1 MMRTLPRPTRTV
13 AALALVALVALTAAG
28 CADGGQEPAVAP
40 TPTTATSPSE
50 LSLAVASYDLAV
62 GEDQRFIGGLFTA
75 DREVV
80 LGGEIAMRFFYLGE
94 DGAASSAD
102 AVSETV
108 TATFLPV
115 PGKEPS
121 EPLDQPTV
129 VPPAEAAG
137 VYEATVDLD
146 QPGFYGV
153 AAQVELADGD
163 VQQATA
169 NFQVRAEHEIPDVGD
184 PAPDAA
190 NRVVSG
196 DFEPIAIDSR
206 AQGEDAEVPDPEL
219 HTVRIPEALDDDS
232 RPLVVVVSTPTYCV
246 SQFCGPITETV
257 AELADSYEDSADF
270 VHLEV
275 WQDFEDSVLNNAA
288 AAWIQTEDG
297 GSEPWVFF
305 VDGDG
310 TIQAR
315 WDNVLDE
322 TELVELLETA

>member
-1 MMRTLPRPTRTV
+1 M
-13 AALALVALVALTAAG
+13 
-28 CADGGQEPAVAP
+28 
-40 TPTTATSPSE
+40 
-50 LSLAVASYDLAV
+50 ASYDLAV
-62 GEDQRFIGGLFTA
+62 GEDQRFIGGLFTS

-94 DGAASSAD
+94 DGTASSPD
-102 AVSETV
+102 PVSETV
-108 TATFLPV
+108 TARFLAV
-115 PGKEPS
+115 PGKEPAD
-121 EPLDQPTV
+121 PLEQPTV

-137 VYEATVDLD
+137 VYEATVDFD
-146 QPGFYGV
+146 RPGFYGV
-153 AAQVELADGD
+153 AVQVELADGD

-169 NFQVRAEHEIPDVGD
+169 NFQVFAEHEIPDVGD

-190 NRVVSG
+190 NRVVG
-196 DFEPIAIDSR
+196 EEFEPIAIDSR

-219 HTVRIPEALDDDS
+219 HTVRIPEALDDES

-257 AELADSYEDSADF
+257 AELAATHGDVADF

-275 WQDFEDSVLNNAA
+275 WQDFEGSVLNNAA

-297 GSEPWVFF
+297 GSEPWVFL
-305 VDGDG
+305 VGGDG

-322 TELVELLETA
+322 AELVELLEAA

>member
-1 MMRTLPRPTRTV
+1 MMTTLPSRLPRAA
-13 AALALVALVALTAAG
+13 AALALLSLTATG
-28 CADGGQEPAVAP
+28 CANGGEEPAAAP
-40 TPTTATSPSE
+40 TSTTASSPSE

-62 GEDQRFIGGLFTA
+62 GDDQRFIGGLFTA
-75 DREVV
+75 DRDVV
-80 LGGEIAMRFFYLGE
+80 LGGEIGMRFFYLGE
-94 DGAASSAD
+94 DGTAPSPD
-102 AVSETV
+102 PVSETV
-108 TATFLPV
+108 TAAFLAV

-121 EPLDQPTV
+121 EPLAQPTV
-129 VPPAEAAG
+129 VAPAEAAG
-137 VYEATVDLD
+137 VYETTVDFD
-146 QPGFYGV
+146 QPGLYGV
-153 AAQVELADGD
+153 AAQVELGDGA

-169 NFQVRAEHEIPDVGD
+169 NFQVRAEHEIPEVGD

-190 NRVVSG
+190 NRTVDG

-232 RPLVVVVSTPTYCV
+232 RPLIVVISTPTYCV

-257 AELADSYEDSADF
+257 AELADTYDGTADF

-275 WQDFEDSVLNNAA
+275 WQDFENTVLNNAA
-288 AAWIQTEDG
+288 GAWIQTEDG
-297 GSEPWVFF
+297 GSEPWVFL

-310 TIQAR
+310 MIQAR

-322 TELVELLETA
+322 DELVGLLEAA

>member
-1 MMRTLPRPTRTV
+1 MTTILSRPTRTA
-13 AALALVALVALTAAG
+13 AALALLAVTAAG
-28 CADGGQEPAVAP
+28 CADGQEPTAAP
-40 TPTTATSPSE
+40 TPTTAASPSQ

-62 GEDQRFIGGLFTA
+62 GEDQRFIGGLFTS

-94 DGAASSAD
+94 DGTGGTASSTN
-102 AVSETV
+102 AVSESV
-108 TATFLPV
+108 TATFLAV

-121 EPLDQPTV
+121 EPLDRPTV

-153 AAQVELADGD
+153 AVQVELADGD

-190 NRVVSG
+190 NRVVDG

-219 HTVRIPEALDDDS
+219 HTVRIPDALADDS

-246 SQFCGPITETV
+246 SQFCGPITETI
-257 AELADSYEDSADF
+257 AELAGSYDDADF

-288 AAWIQTEDG
+288 AAWIQTEAG

-322 TELVELLETA
+322 AELVELLETA